1 MEEFK
6 EQRPKFKEQS
16 SKGKVLR
23 AEFNEQSSKFKEQ
36 SALAIFHK

>member
-1 MEEFK
+1 MVNGGI
-6 EQRPKFKEQS
+6 QRPKFKEQS

-36 SALAIFHK
+36 SALADIS